1 MMAPVLRS
9 LQGVLATCLLAV
21 LLAVVL
27 VVAPIASPTAPA
39 LAAMDYAKQALIGAD
54 FHGAD
59 LRETTFNLTNLRGAD
74 FEGADLRGAS
84 LFGAKLQDANLRG
97 ADLRGATLDSAVLE
111 GTDLRD
117 AVLADAFAFN
127 TKFRQVKAD
136 GADFSNVSLRA
147 DALAALCAAV
157 EGVNPTTGLAT
168 RDTLG
173 CP

>member
-1 MMAPVLRS
+1 MAPLLR
-9 LQGVLATCLLAV
+9 ALLARV
-21 LLAVVL
+21 AALTQTVVL
-27 VVAPIASPTAPA
+27 VGLIALPTAPA
-39 LAAMDYAKQALIGAD
+39 AAAMDYAKQSLIGAD

-59 LRETTFNLTNLRGAD
+59 LRDTTFNLTNLRGAD
-74 FEGADLRGAS
+74 ISGADLRNAS
-84 LFGAKLQDANLRG
+84 LFGAKLQEADLRG

-111 GTDLRD
+111 DTDLRD

-127 TKFRQVKAD
+127 TKFRHVQAD

-147 DALAALCAAV
+147 DALRDLCSSV

-168 RDTLG
+168 RDTLD

>member
-1 MMAPVLRS
+1 MGPLLRS
-9 LQGVLATCLLAV
+9 ILARLALLAHALVVLA
-21 LLAVVL
+21 LAVVP
-27 VVAPIASPTAPA
+27 VAPA
-39 LAAMDYAKQALIGAD
+39 LAAMDYAKQSLIGAD

-59 LRETTFNLTNLRGAD
+59 LRDTTFNLTNLRGAD
-74 FEGADLRGAS
+74 FEGADLRNAS
-84 LFGAKLQDANLRG
+84 LFGAKLQEANLRG

-111 GTDLRD
+111 DTDLRD

-127 TKFRQVKAD
+127 TKFRHVRAD

-147 DALAALCAAV
+147 DALRDLCASV
-157 EGVNPTTGLAT
+157 EGINPSTGLAT

>member
-1 MMAPVLRS
+1 M
-9 LQGVLATCLLAV
+9 
-21 LLAVVL
+21 
-27 VVAPIASPTAPA
+27 
-39 LAAMDYAKQALIGAD
+39 AAMDYAKQALIGAD

-59 LRETTFNLTNLRGAD
+59 LRDTTFNLTNLRAAD

-111 GTDLRD
+111 NTDLRD

-127 TKFRQVKAD
+127 TKFRQVRAD

-147 DALAALCAAV
+147 DALTALCADV
-157 EGVNPTTGLAT
+157 DGINPTTGLAT

>member
-1 MMAPVLRS
+1 MPTPMAPVLRS
-9 LQGVLATCLLAV
+9 FQGVLAAV
-21 LLAVVL
+21 LLAIALTIV
-27 VVAPIASPTAPA
+27 PASPAR
-39 LAAMDYAKQALIGAD
+39 AAMDYAKQALIGAD

-59 LRETTFNLTNLRGAD
+59 LRDTTFNLTNLRGAD

-84 LFGAKLQDANLRG
+84 LFGAKLQEANLRG
-97 ADLRGATLDSAVLE
+97 ADLRGATLDSAVFE

-127 TKFRQVKAD
+127 TKFRQVNAD
-136 GADFSNVSLRA
+136 GADFSNVPLRA
-147 DALAALCAAV
+147 DALTALCADVA
-157 EGVNPTTGLAT
+157 GVNPTTGLAT